1 MLQKIRD
8 KATGWIAYT
17 IILLIA
23 IPFALWGVD
32 SYFGGSGRQV
42 VAEVNGEP
50 VTQQA
55 LQREVRQQ
63 RDRLAQ
69 LFGGRLPEGVLDE
82 GALRDQALQTLIRR
96 ELLRQ
101 TARERGYRASAQA
114 VARELARI
122 PVFQQDGT
130 FDAERYARI
139 LEAQRLTPQAFEADL
154 ARGLVLEQLESGVRE
169 TTPVTAAGVSHYLDL
184 ALQVR
189 EVDHLHLSASAWAPP
204 KEEIAE
210 EAVQAYYNE
219 HQDRFRAPERVRL
232 DYVLLDP
239 AALEEGLSIS
249 EAELRRQYEMQR
261 DRFTT
266 PEERRAAQILIR
278 VPEGAG
284 EDAVQAAR
292 EAARGAR
299 DRVQNG
305 ESFDKVARE
314 VSDDRLTAGQGGDL
328 GWLQRGDLG
337 NALDGVLFTM
347 APGEVSHPVRTA
359 EGFHLLKLE
368 SVRPPKTEP
377 FEQVRERLEAD
388 LRARRAES
396 RLMELNER
404 LMTQAFE
411 HPRSLEPAA
420 AATGLEIQGSQWIT
434 RAKGEGIGALE
445 AVRKAAFSPQVLQ
458 EGQNS
463 DLIELPDG
471 RTMVLR
477 VARHEPSRPQ
487 PLEAVEDRIRERIRT
502 QRAAEGAQAAGRDL
516 LQAVRAGDSLDEAV
530 ADLPADAAVERLQL
544 RRDSDAV
551 PARVREAAFALDG
564 AGEVTG
570 VPLEGGDYALV
581 RLHAVKTPEPDGE
594 QRTRAREHLRSLY
607 GAAEF
612 EAVLRHLEDQADIE
626 IHRDRL

>member
-17 IILLIA
+17 IIPLIA

-69 LFGGRLPEGVLDE
+69 LFGGRLPEGALDE
-82 GALRDQALQTLIRR
+82 DALRDQALQTLIRR

-101 TARERGYRASAQA
+101 TAHARGYRVSAQA
-114 VARELARI
+114 VAQELARI

-130 FDAERYARI
+130 FDAERYTRI

-154 ARGLVLEQLESGVRE
+154 ARGLVLEQLETGVSG
-169 TTPVTAAGVSHYLDL
+169 TTPVTAARVADYLDL

-189 EVDHLHLSASAWAPP
+189 EVDYLHLPASAWAPP
-204 KEEIAE
+204 KEEIGS

-239 AALEEGLSIS
+239 ETLEEDLELS

-266 PEERRAAQILIR
+266 PEERRAAQILVR
-278 VPEGAG
+278 VPEEAG
-284 EDAVQAAR
+284 EGAVQEAR
-292 EAARGAR
+292 AVVQEARARILA
-299 DRVQNG
+299 G
-305 ESFDKVARE
+305 ESFAQVARE
-314 VSDDRLTAGQGGDL
+314 VSDDRLTAAEGGDL

-368 SVRPPKTEP
+368 SVRPPQTEP
-377 FEQVRERLEAD
+377 FAAVRERLEAD
-388 LRARRAES
+388 LRARRSES

-420 AATGLEIQGSQWIT
+420 EATGLKIQRSDWIT
-434 RAKGEGIGALE
+434 RSEGEGIGALE
-445 AVRKAAFSPQVLQ
+445 AVRKAAFSSQVLQ

-463 DLIELPDG
+463 DLIELSDG
-471 RTMVLR
+471 RAVLLR
-477 VARHEPSRPQ
+477 VARHEPSRPR
-487 PLEAVEDRIRERIRT
+487 PLAAVEERIRERIRAE
-502 QRAAEGAQAAGRDL
+502 RAREAAEAAGLDL
-516 LQAVRAGDSLDEAV
+516 LEAVRAGEPWDAITANLAV
-530 ADLPADAAVERLQL
+530 DVTAKRLRL
-544 RRDSDAV
+544 RRNSDAV
-551 PARVREAAFALDG
+551 PARVREAVFALDG
-564 AGEVTG
+564 TGAVTG
-570 VPLEGGDYALV
+570 VSLQDGDYALV
-581 RLHAVKTPEPDGE
+581 QLQAVKTPEPDEE
-594 QRTRAREHLRSLY
+594 QRTRAREHLRSVY

-612 EAVLRHLEDQADIE
+612 EAVLRHLEHGADIE

>member
-17 IILLIA
+17 IIILIA

-55 LQREVRQQ
+55 LQQELRQQ

-69 LFGGRLPEGVLDE
+69 LFGGRLPEGALDE

-101 TARERGYRASAQA
+101 TARERGYRVSAQA

-154 ARGLVLEQLESGVRE
+154 ARGLVLEQLEAGVRE
-169 TTPVTAAGVSHYLDL
+169 TTPVTAARVAHYLDL

-189 EVDHLHLSASAWAPP
+189 EVDHLHLPAPAWAPP
-204 KEEIAE
+204 REEIGD
-210 EAVQAYYNE
+210 EAVQAYYNA
-219 HQDRFRAPERVRL
+219 HRDRFRAPERVRL

-239 AALEEGLSIS
+239 EVLEEDLSIS
-249 EAELRRQYEMQR
+249 GAELRRQYEMQR

-278 VPEGAG
+278 VPEGAD

-292 EAARGAR
+292 EAAREAR

-305 ESFDKVARE
+305 ESFGKVARE
-314 VSDDRLTAGQGGDL
+314 VSDDRLTAGEGGDL

-368 SVRPPKTEP
+368 SVRPPQTEP
-377 FEQVRERLEAD
+377 FEAVRERLEAD

-396 RLMELNER
+396 RLMELHER

-411 HPRSLEPAA
+411 HPRSLEPAV
-420 AATGLEIQGSQWIT
+420 AATGLEIQRSGWIT
-434 RAKGEGIGALE
+434 RTQGEGIGTLE
-445 AVRKAAFSPQVLQ
+445 AVRKAAFSSQVLQ

-463 DLIELPDG
+463 ELIELSDG
-471 RTMVLR
+471 RAVILR
-477 VARHEPSRPQ
+477 VARHEPSRPR

-502 QRAAEGAQAAGRDL
+502 QEAGEAAEAAGRDL
-516 LQAVRAGDSLDEAV
+516 LKAVRAGEPLEAV
-530 ADLPADAAVERLQL
+530 AATLPVDVTVERLQL
-544 RRDSDAV
+544 RRNSDAA

-564 AGEVTG
+564 AGAVTG
-570 VPLEGGDYALV
+570 VSLEAGDYALV
-581 RLHAVKTPEPDGE
+581 QLHAVKTPEPDGE
-594 QRTRAREHLRSLY
+594 QRSRAREHLRRVQGS
-607 GAAEF
+607 AEF
-612 EAVLRHLEDQADIE
+612 EAVLRHLENGADIE